1 MEFNFSNNI
10 SQLETSEPKNLKVF
24 NEFCLAGKG
33 SSLWGMGRRNRWDA
47 KVVHRVYISVFL
59 IICFSVLEEG
69 EDDNSVFVD
78 TTMLGILG
86 LLGLMFIVIC
96 VVLQMFAKWVKE

>member
-1 MEFNFSNNI
+1 MRDG
-10 SQLETSEPKNLKVF
+10 QKKPVG
-24 NEFCLAGKG
+24 CKG
-33 SSLWGMGRRNRWDA
+33 VAQSIYLFYM
-47 KVVHRVYISVFL
+47 

-96 VVLQMFAKWVKE
+96 VVLQMFAK